1 MRRSLACLSLFLAL
15 AACGHEAQATPTR
28 LATAEPF
35 QTVAPTQTPTLLP
48 TSTGILIPPT
58 PTIYTY
64 MVVRGDTLSSIA
76 QKAGVSLEALL
87 AANPGLSPAAL
98 AVGTKLVIPTGKP
111 IPVEPAPTP
120 APLPV
125 RQAQCWPET
134 TGGLWCLA
142 LVENGSAETL
152 ENISARFDLL
162 DSNGQEL
169 TSQVIYGLLDI
180 LAPGKSMPL
189 AAHFA
194 APVQSDASLR
204 VQVLTAIRLLP
215 GDARYLPVSL
225 ENTLTSVDA
234 SGRTA
239 EVSGRVLPDGNG
251 TVKMLWVLASA
262 FDQAGNLVGVRR
274 WDFPTT
280 LTLAAPFAFDFQVSS
295 VGPGIARVE
304 FLAEARP

>member
-225 ENTLTSVDA
+225 ENTLISVDA

-280 LTLAAPFAFDFQVSS
+280 LTLAAPFSFDFQVSS